1 MKKYNIHF
9 DENKNTVVL
18 EFVSFLTLDEFKQ
31 VWLESMHLI
40 EVKKAPYF
48 YIDASKERI
57 IPPGSEEWLVSDF
70 FPIAQQAAQRLG
82 YRLKVARSES
92 EDIFNRLAS
101 ERSINHFSS
110 NNPNFDFQNF
120 PSSEKA
126 LIWLYEV

>member
-9 DENKNTVVL
+9 DEAKNTVIL
-18 EFVSFLTLDEFKQ
+18 EFASFLTLDEFKQ
-31 VWLESMHLI
+31 VWLESMQKI
-40 EVKKAPYF
+40 EEKKASYF

-57 IPPGSEEWLVSDF
+57 IPPGSEEWLVGEF
-70 FPIAQQAAQRLG
+70 FPAAQQAAQRLG

-126 LIWLYEV
+126 LEWLYEA